1 MSSRKGLTVE
11 SQTDIFPEEVS
22 YEIHKVRVGGKMPL
36 IDSKSGSIIKEYS
49 IDELKKMAN
58 RMRGLDMIS
67 LCSAKSGHSGGT
79 LSMMDILAVLYL
91 KIARHDPKNPSWIG
105 RDRIIWSA
113 GHKAPALYVSLAVS
127 GYFAET
133 ELAKLRML
141 GSPLQGHPHHKDLPG
156 VEISSGSL
164 GQGMSVGVGIALAA
178 RLNKSDHR
186 VFTITSDGEHQ
197 EGSIW
202 EAAMEAGNFKLN
214 NFINILDLNRLQI
227 DGYTKDVQCLD
238 PIADKYRAFNWN
250 VIEVDGHDIPAL
262 VKAFEAACNSKDK
275 PTLILA
281 HTIKGKGVSFMEDV
295 AGWHGKP
302 PNQEE
307 MKKALAELGLSDA
320 FDIDKFFKV
329 GSDHQA
335 EVEKRLEAKLPKF
348 SNNFWWNKQPNM
360 KTEMDPTRK
369 GLGRALDQYGD
380 DERIVCIGADIS
392 DSITISDFYKNHPER
407 KNRWISV
414 GVAEQGGT
422 TVAAGLAK
430 EGKIP
435 VFGTYGVFSSARN
448 LDQLRVSVCYADFN
462 VLIVGAHGGVSVGP
476 DGATH
481 QELEALFQMCG
492 LPNMRV
498 GVPIDSVET
507 KKMTHAML
515 FDIVGPKYIR
525 FAREATPIVSD
536 DKTPF
541 KFGVANIYRFRGE
554 KEMFKDAFD
563 IKLST
568 DYVNENEDLTIISCG
583 PEAAE
588 SLRAAWILKKD
599 YNIETRVI
607 NMHTVKPLDKE
618 AIVKAARETGAII
631 TAEEHQIGG
640 LGNLVAAAVLDGA
653 SSDGKLL
660 PFGMVGV
667 KDRFGESGMPWQ
679 LIKEFEV
686 AAEHIADKA
695 RKLLNLG

>member
-1 MSSRKGLTVE
+1 
-11 SQTDIFPEEVS
+11 
-22 YEIHKVRVGGKMPL
+22 MPL
-36 IDSKSGSIIKEYS
+36 TDSKTGSVIKEYS
-49 IDELKKMAN
+49 IDDLTKMAN
-58 RMRGLDMIS
+58 HMRGLDMIS

-91 KIARHDPKNPSWIG
+91 KIARHDPKNPSWED

-127 GYFAET
+127 GYISDM

-141 GSPLQGHPHHKDLPG
+141 GAPLQGHPHRKDLPG

-164 GQGMSVGVGIALAA
+164 GQGMSVGIGAALAA
-178 RLNKSDHR
+178 RLDNKDYK

-202 EAAMEAGNFKLN
+202 EAVMEAGNFKLN
-214 NFINILDLNRLQI
+214 NFINILDRNQLQI
-227 DGYTKDVQCLD
+227 DGYTRDVQCLE
-238 PIADKYRAFNWN
+238 PLVDKYRAFNWD
-250 VIEVDGHDIPAL
+250 VIDVDGHDIPAL
-262 VKAFEAACNSKDK
+262 IDAFEKACASKEK

-281 HTIKGKGVSFMEDV
+281 NTIKGKGVSFMEDV

-302 PNQEE
+302 PNREE
-307 MKKALAELGLSDA
+307 MDKALAELGLSGA
-320 FDIDKFFKV
+320 FDLEKFFKV
-329 GSDHQA
+329 GTDHQV
-335 EVEKRLEAKLPKF
+335 EVEKRLAQKLPKF
-348 SNNFWWNKQPNM
+348 SNDFWWNKQDNM
-360 KTEMDPTRK
+360 KAEMDPTRK
-369 GLGRALDQYGD
+369 GMGRALSEYGD

-392 DSITISDFYKNHPER
+392 DSITISQFYKDHPER
-407 KNRWISV
+407 KDRWISV
-414 GVAEQGGT
+414 GVAEQAGT

-498 GVPIDSVET
+498 AVPIDSVET
-507 KKMTHAML
+507 KKMTKAML

-525 FAREATPIVSD
+525 FAREATPIVTD
-536 DKTPF
+536 ENTPF

-554 KEMFKDAFD
+554 KDMFKDAFEV
-563 IKLST
+563 KLST
-568 DYVNENEDLTIISCG
+568 DYQSENEDLTIISCG

-607 NMHTVKPLDKE
+607 NMHTVKPLDKD
-618 AIVKAARETGAII
+618 AIIKAAAETKAII
-631 TAEEHQIGG
+631 TAEEHQVGG
-640 LGNLVAAAVLDGA
+640 FGNQVASAIMNGG
-653 SSDGKLL
+653 STNGKMV
-660 PFGMVGV
+660 PFAMIGV
-667 KDRFGESGMPWQ
+667 KDRFGESGLPWQ

-686 AAEHIADKA
+686 SAEYIADKA
-695 RKLLNLG
+695 RNLLKLG

>member
-1 MSSRKGLTVE
+1 
-11 SQTDIFPEEVS
+11 
-22 YEIHKVRVGGKMPL
+22 MPL
-36 IDSKSGSIIKEYS
+36 IDSKTGKIIKEYS

-58 RMRGLDMIS
+58 HMRGLDMLS

-79 LSMMDILAVLYL
+79 LSMMDVLAVLYL
-91 KIARHDPKNPSWIG
+91 KIARHDPKNPEWVD

-113 GHKAPALYVSLAVS
+113 GHKAPALYISLAVS
-127 GYFAET
+127 GYFPE
-133 ELAKLRML
+133 EQLATLRML
-141 GSPLQGHPHHKDLPG
+141 GAPFQGHPHRKDLAG

-164 GQGMSVGVGIALAA
+164 GQGMSVGVGAALAA
-178 RLNKSDHR
+178 RLDKKNHK

-202 EAAMEAGNFKLN
+202 EAVMEAGNFKLN
-214 NFINILDLNRLQI
+214 NFINILDRNRLQI
-227 DGYTKDVQCLD
+227 DGYTKDVQCLE
-238 PIADKYRAFNWN
+238 PLAEKYRAFNWD

-262 VKAFEAACNSKDK
+262 IDAFEKACNSKEK

-281 HTIKGKGVSFMEDV
+281 KTIKGKGVSFMEDV

-302 PNQEE
+302 PNREE
-307 MKKALAELGLSDA
+307 MDKALAELGLPDT
-320 FDIDKFFKV
+320 FDLEKFFKI
-329 GSDHQA
+329 GADHQVK
-335 EVEKRLEAKLPKF
+335 VEKHLSEKLPKF
-348 SNNFWWNKQPNM
+348 SADYWWNNQDNM
-360 KTEMDPTRK
+360 KVDMDPTRK
-369 GLGRALDQYGD
+369 GMGRALSEYGD
-380 DERIVCIGADIS
+380 DERVVCIGADIS
-392 DSITISDFYKNHPER
+392 DSITISQFYKDHPER
-407 KNRWISV
+407 KDRWISV

-448 LDQLRVSVCYADFN
+448 LDQLRVSVCYSDFN

-481 QELEALFQMCG
+481 QELESLFQMCG

-507 KKMTHAML
+507 KKMTRTML

-525 FAREATPIVSD
+525 FAREATPIVTD
-536 DKTPF
+536 ENTPF
-541 KFGVANIYRFRGE
+541 EFGIANIYRFRGE
-554 KEMFKDAFD
+554 KDMFKDAFEV
-563 IKLST
+563 KLST
-568 DYVNENEDLTIISCG
+568 EYKNENEDLTIISCG

-607 NMHTVKPLDKE
+607 NLHTVKPMDKE
-618 AIVKAARETGAII
+618 AIIRAAKETKVII

-640 LGNLVAAAVLDGA
+640 LGNQVAAAILNGLSGDGNMM
-653 SSDGKLL
+653 
-660 PFGMVGV
+660 PFGMIGV
-667 KDRFGESGMPWQ
+667 KDRFGESGLPWQ

-686 AAEHIADKA
+686 SAEYIADKA
-695 RKLLNLG
+695 RTLLKLG